1 MRSPRE
7 LDLEIVDTVLEPP
20 IDGRG
25 APVVR
30 VGKAGDTRFY
40 RVRVFLEGNDLP
52 FVRSVTYHLHESFP
66 DPHRTVERS
75 SANPSC
81 EIVIW
86 TWGIFDIRAEIR
98 DREGSVYE
106 VVQPMQYG
114 EELRRVKVKVVNDEA
129 FLAHDAK
136 PKLRT

>member
-1 MRSPRE
+1 MQPPRE
-7 LDLEIVDTVLEPP
+7 LDLKIVDTVLEPAV
-20 IDGRG
+20 DGRG

-30 VGKAGDTRFY
+30 VGMVDGARFY

-66 DPHRTVERS
+66 EPHRTVERS

-98 DREGSVYE
+98 DRDGRVYE

-114 EELRRVKVKVVNDEA
+114 DELRRVKVKVVQDDA
-129 FLAHDAK
+129 FLAQDAK
-136 PKLRT
+136 PKLRR